1 MQILDEK
8 HEITNIPGQSVKE
21 VIINLR
27 TKKTYSSMRKYR

>member
-1 MQILDEK
+1 MK
-8 HEITNIPGQSVKE
+8 NYEITNIPGQNVK